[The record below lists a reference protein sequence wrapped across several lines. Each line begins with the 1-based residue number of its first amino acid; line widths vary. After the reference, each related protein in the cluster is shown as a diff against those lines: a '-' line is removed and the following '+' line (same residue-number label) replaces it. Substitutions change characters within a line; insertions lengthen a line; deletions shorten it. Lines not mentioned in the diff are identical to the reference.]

1 MVNFS
6 TPVAIFLT
14 LLAAGMWG
22 SWMQIVKLKKDYP
35 VNGIAFWLYNFSLVL
50 IWGVT
55 LALSKTL
62 LPEGIGH
69 YLKGNGHIVVEILL
83 GGAMM
88 SVGLIF
94 GLNVISKVGLILYTA
109 CSGAVG
115 SILGLATSISKE
127 GMPSH
132 PMAMP
137 LIVLCTL
144 AFLAAGV
151 ICQQASIYRD
161 MDKAEAAGVPYVK
174 SEGGMSLKFIGILA
188 IGSLLANGWSIG
200 TATGTA
206 TGFPPALTCALMATG
221 SFIGSFVV
229 CAVMFTV
236 KKQWKSVL
244 CIGES
249 KRPLLLSMIAATC
262 HYGGNLI
269 SIYSM
274 PAISATMSF
283 LFGRSS
289 AVWTYFWG
297 IFYKDFAGSKKR
309 TVIWLTAGLVL
320 YFVAVAL
327 LGVFNI
333 AIK

>member
-62 LPEGIGH
+62 LPEGISY
-69 YLKGNGHIVVEILL
+69 YLKGNGDIVFQILL

-88 SVGLIF
+88 AVGLLF
-94 GLNVISKVGLILYTA
+94 GLNVINQVGLILYTA
-109 CSGAVG
+109 FSGAVG

-132 PMAMP
+132 PLAMP
-137 LIVLCTL
+137 LIIVCTI
-144 AFLAAGV
+144 AFLAASL

-161 MDKAEAAGVPYVK
+161 MDKAEAEGKPYVK
-174 SEGGMSLKFIGILA
+174 SKGGMTLKFVVILI
-188 IGSLLANGWSIG
+188 IGSVLGNGWSIG

-221 SFIGSFVV
+221 SFIGSFLV
-229 CAVMFTV
+229 CAVIFTKNKEW
-236 KKQWKSVL
+236 KKVF

-249 KRPLLLSMIAATC
+249 KRPFILGMIAATC

-297 IFYKDFAGSKKR
+297 IFYKEFAGSKKR
-309 TVIWLTAGLVL
+309 TIIWLTAGLTI
-320 YFVAVAL
+320 YFIAVAL